1 MLQRPKQTHHRPLF
15 TCNYARLELGRKK
28 HRGIKMRKAL
38 QLNELSLQPGLEH
51 TSAMDITDFFFF
63 CSKKHC
69 EEELLFIS
77 GIERY
82 LFRQRFRRGSLLVSH
97 GLL

>member
-1 MLQRPKQTHHRPLF
+1 
-15 TCNYARLELGRKK
+15 
-28 HRGIKMRKAL
+28 MRKAL
-38 QLNELSLQPGLEH
+38 QLKELSLQPGLANP
-51 TSAMDITDFFFF
+51 SAVDITDFFFF
-63 CSKKHC
+63 CSKKHR

-77 GIERY
+77 GLERY